1 MTKFVRIEAPIS
13 VSTFFNTKPG
23 SHSFVE
29 SNKRPV
35 ISTSIYNGTD
45 EDIIIVVP
53 AKTVAYLPGEFL
65 QDRYGQAS
73 AKVTKTTISIT
84 QPLGLSQPFA
94 KSGKVKAAS

>member
-1 MTKFVRIEAPIS
+1 MTQFIRVEAPIS
-13 VSTFFNTKPG
+13 ISSFFNTKPG

-29 SNKRPV
+29 SNSRPV
-35 ISTSIYNGTD
+35 ISTSIYNPTD
-45 EDIIIVVP
+45 AAITITIP
-53 AKTVAYLPGEFL
+53 AKTVAYLPGQFL

-73 AKVTKTTISIT
+73 AKVTTKAISVS